1 MTKKSILLMALLIL
15 LVGSVKAQWF
25 DFSKNQRAS
34 IGLNLGY
41 VGYDL
46 NGSGINKEYAGFGFG
61 ANLSFAGLY
70 LDFIYQNPEHR
81 WDRKITFNEYPDH
94 TALTINVGY
103 QIPVLPWLFLT
114 PVIGYSN
121 ETWGRTIGNSIGV
134 DSENH
139 RIYHDYVRDGINN
152 HFNYGAGLMVR
163 PIEFLEIGAMATSHA
178 IYGTISFSSNFKK

>member
-1 MTKKSILLMALLIL
+1 MKKVTLIVVLLSMMTISA
-15 LVGSVKAQWF
+15 KAQWF
-25 DFSKNQRAS
+25 NFSNNKRAS
-34 IGLNLGY
+34 IGLNLGC
-41 VGYDL
+41 VGYDFS
-46 NGSGINKEYAGFGFG
+46 GSGINKQYAGFGIG

-103 QIPVLPWLFLT
+103 QIPVLSWLYLT

-139 RIYHDYVRDGINN
+139 RVYHDYVRDGINN
-152 HFNYGAGLMVR
+152 HFNYGAGLMLR
-163 PIEFLEIGAMATSHA
+163 PFQLIEIGAVATTHA
-178 IYGTISFSSNFKK
+178 IYGNISYSFSPDK